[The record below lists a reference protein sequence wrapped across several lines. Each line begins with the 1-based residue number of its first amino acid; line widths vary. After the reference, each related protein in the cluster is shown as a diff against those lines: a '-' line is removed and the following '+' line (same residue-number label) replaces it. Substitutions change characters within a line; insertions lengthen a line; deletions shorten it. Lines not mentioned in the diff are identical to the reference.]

1 VALHGTDWTDE
12 QLAAVMDGW
21 AWLGDPQ
28 SLEKGFTLRLHRPM
42 RVSVRR
48 ATSRGDDDL
57 FVAWPADQ
65 FAPR

>member
-1 VALHGTDWTDE
+1 VEIHGTHWTNE

-28 SLEKGFTLRLHRPM
+28 TLEQGFTLLLQRPM

-48 ATSRGDDDL
+48 AASRAGDDV
-57 FVAWPADQ
+57 FVVWPADRS
-65 FAPR
+65 APR